1 MLRKILSSNSETPG
15 ETGSREIFTSNLSV
29 NEFLLLQ
36 EAGFEP
42 VGMVMGSSVYYI
54 RYPTGRLYQNQEI
67 KALSDTMYKAR
78 DQAVQEMQKEASKLK
93 AHGIVGVSLE
103 ISQHELGE
111 EMAEFVAIGTAI
123 RSLNRQ
129 SYLENRKLPFTSD
142 LSGQDFWTLLQA
154 GYRPVGMVMGSC
166 VYYVYRQG
174 ISQWFSQFGR
184 NVEMSNYTNAFYD
197 ARELAMSRMQAE
209 ATKLKA
215 DGIVGMQI
223 HKQSHSW
230 ETDVMEFFAIGTAIK
245 ALPVSKNKAF
255 TASSV
260 LLND

>member
-1 MLRKILSSNSETPG
+1 MFRKKSSPSNEIMEEARSQ
-15 ETGSREIFTSNLSV
+15 EIFTSNLSV
-29 NEFLLLQ
+29 NEFLLVQ

-67 KALSDTMYKAR
+67 KALSDAMYEAR
-78 DQAVQEMQKEASKLK
+78 DQAVQEMRKEASKLK

-111 EMAEFVAIGTAI
+111 EMAEFVAIGTAV
-123 RSLNRQ
+123 RSRDRQ
-129 SYLENRKLPFTSD
+129 SYLENQKRPFTSD

-166 VYYVYRQG
+166 VYFVYRQG
-174 ISQWFSQFGR
+174 IGQWLSQFGQ
-184 NVEMSNYTNAFYD
+184 NVEMSNYTNALYD

-223 HKQSHSW
+223 HKHSHSW
-230 ETDVMEFFAIGTAIK
+230 GAHIMEFFAIGTAIK
-245 ALPVSKNKAF
+245 ALP
-255 TASSV
+255 SSNERAVTGSTV
-260 LLND
+260 LLNN